1 MYETVNEVVIG
12 LCSVFAL
19 SFSMMFHVMFKE
31 AVTSSSLIGL
41 VFVLANIPG
50 DREPPPPPLLL
61 PLAVATSAIWLS
73 PMLFLSVAMPL
84 ALLGL
89 PALKKPGRGV

>member
-1 MYETVNEVVIG
+1 MYETVNEVVTG

-50 DREPPPPPLLL
+50 DRDPPPPLLL